1 MDYDKEV
8 EKNTKRNEKY
18 LIEFEDW
25 LINKGLKEGTIGNHL
40 SNVDLFINYY
50 LNYYDIIKAEDGLDK
65 IFDFLDDWFI
75 RKCSWSSKSTMK
87 GCVVS
92 LKKFYCYMSENNYV
106 DVNLYNKTFAYIKK
120 NMDRILKNIDEY
132 YKRIEFDNYYD

>member
-1 MDYDKEV
+1 
-8 EKNTKRNEKY
+8 
-18 LIEFEDW
+18 
-25 LINKGLKEGTIGNHL
+25 
-40 SNVDLFINYY
+40 
-50 LNYYDIIKAEDGLDK
+50 
-65 IFDFLDDWFI
+65 
-75 RKCSWSSKSTMK
+75 MK

>member
-65 IFDFLDDWFI
+65 IFDFLDD
-75 RKCSWSSKSTMK
+75 
-87 GCVVS
+87 
-92 LKKFYCYMSENNYV
+92 
-106 DVNLYNKTFAYIKK
+106 
-120 NMDRILKNIDEY
+120 
-132 YKRIEFDNYYD
+132 